1 MRPPPWLLAILIIGM
16 FSFLGIAD
24 YPGQIAIRSII
35 TLTSIVTTAPLS
47 ATPSPIVITKSV
59 QSSLSVAPTT
69 DEKTTKFYVTA
80 AVVVFWTSYPP
91 DGGNPIVLSATDYRT
106 WSLTTSPDITFA
118 TIASETDSAPIP
130 DIRSISQTISS
141 PSGNIVAGLTTS
153 KSASSTIPTSKLN
166 STPVSSSIAS
176 SSRVSSSR
184 ASSSRAS
191 SSKDSSSATASG
203 TFASSPPHSDNHKS
217 TLLVAIVFS
226 VIMGSLFASAGIWF
240 LIWCLRRRSLKKQ
253 KTSDPTEL
261 SDRVFDGQAACKNT
275 GNRVTCSGG
284 EGPQDRRS
292 IMDTLGLTDKKLWPS
307 WPFGDKVMGTATI
320 KNTIMGAILP
330 ISSAPPQPFRLYEAP
345 SYFVARPPPAEL
357 HANFVP
363 AQRQRSHAEQSAP
376 GHGVTHSHLS
386 GYDENHSTEL
396 HGAGLPPS
404 TPTTT
409 WIEPGSSFSV
419 SSSNTSFP
427 DKKSNNDGNGSTQT
441 APSNWVEP
449 TTSLTIFNR
458 NRSFNAVPPTTS
470 QVDSLRTVAER
481 DNALAL
487 LEGREA
493 AYTSTNVSSADQQ
506 QSQRQFIE
514 NSLETR
520 RRRSEERHREIAA
533 RFPFAAA
540 PLPGTVSDETH
551 DVSYTR
557 TERGARIERVNKD
570 NGHGGWM

>member
-1 MRPPPWLLAILIIGM
+1 MRPPPWLFAILIVGM
-16 FSFLGIAD
+16 FSFLGTAD
-24 YPGQIAIRSII
+24 DPIPIAIRSIV
-35 TLTSIVTTAPLS
+35 TLTSIITTPLS

-59 QSSLSVAPTT
+59 QSSSFVRPTT
-69 DEKTTKFYVTA
+69 DEMTTEFYVTA

-130 DIRSISQTISS
+130 EIRSISQTINSS
-141 PSGNIVAGLTTS
+141 NGNIVTGLTTS
-153 KSASSTIPTSKLN
+153 KSVPSAIPTSKLN

-176 SSRVSSSR
+176 SSR
-184 ASSSRAS
+184 AS
-191 SSKDSSSATASG
+191 SSKASSSATPSG
-203 TFASSPPHSDNHKS
+203 TSASSPSHNNNHKPNF
-217 TLLVAIVFS
+217 LVAIIIS
-226 VIMGSLFASAGIWF
+226 VVIGSLFAIAGIWF

-253 KTSDPTEL
+253 KTSYHTEL
-261 SDRVFDGQAACKNT
+261 SDRVFDGQVACKNT
-275 GNRVTCSGG
+275 GNIVTCIGR

-330 ISSAPPQPFRLYEAP
+330 ISSAPPQPVRLYEAP
-345 SYFVARPPPAEL
+345 SYYVARPPPSEH

-363 AQRQRSHAEQSAP
+363 TQRQRSYAEQSAP
-376 GHGVTHSHLS
+376 GHGVAHSHLS
-386 GYDENHSTEL
+386 GYDGNHSADL

-409 WIEPGSSFSV
+409 WVEPGSSFSV
-419 SSSNTSFP
+419 SSSNSSSP
-427 DKKSNNDGNGSTQT
+427 DKKPNNDGNGSTQA

-449 TTSLTIFNR
+449 TASLTIVNR
-458 NRSFNAVPPTTS
+458 SRSFNAVPPTVS
-470 QVDSLRTVAER
+470 QADSLRTVAER

-493 AYTSTNVSSADQQ
+493 AYTSTSVSSVDQQ

-520 RRRSEERHREIAA
+520 RRRSEERQREIAA
-533 RFPFAAA
+533 RFPFTAA

-551 DVSYTR
+551 DVSYTQ
-557 TERGARIERVNKD
+557 TENGAFIERVNKD

>member
-1 MRPPPWLLAILIIGM
+1 MRPPPWLIAILIVSI

-24 YPGQIAIRSII
+24 DPGPLAIRSVV
-35 TLTSIVTTAPLS
+35 TLTSIITTAPLS

-59 QSSLSVAPTT
+59 QSSSSVNPTT
-69 DEKTTKFYVTA
+69 DGKTTEFYVTA

-91 DGGNPIVLSATDYRT
+91 NGGNPIVLSATDYRT

-130 DIRSISQTISS
+130 ENRSSSQTI
-141 PSGNIVAGLTTS
+141 G
-153 KSASSTIPTSKLN
+153 SSTENIITGTITSNSVSSLIPTSKLN
-166 STPVSSSIAS
+166 STPISSSMA
-176 SSRVSSSR
+176 SSSR

-191 SSKDSSSATASG
+191 SSKVSSSATPSG
-203 TFASSPPHSDNHKS
+203 TIISPPSHSNDHKS
-217 TLLVAIVFS
+217 TLLVALIVS
-226 VIMGSLFASAGIWF
+226 IVVGSLFAIAGIWF
-240 LIWCLRRRSLKKQ
+240 LIWFLRRRNLKKQ

-261 SDRVFDGQAACKNT
+261 SDQVYDGQVACKNT
-275 GNRVTCSGG
+275 GNRVVCWGR

-292 IMDTLGLTDKKLWPS
+292 VLDKLGLTDKKLWPS
-307 WPFGDKVMGTATI
+307 WPFGDNVMGTATI

-330 ISSAPPQPFRLYEAP
+330 ISSTPPRPVMSHGASPY
-345 SYFVARPPPAEL
+345 YVAHPLVAEL
-357 HANFVP
+357 HADFVP
-363 AQRQRSHAEQSAP
+363 SQTQRSHVQESA
-376 GHGVTHSHLS
+376 S
-386 GYDENHSTEL
+386 GYGNTSLPGVAQPQLFTYDGNNSAQGAEL

-404 TPTTT
+404 SPTMVPSSGMTT
-409 WIEPGSSFSV
+409 RPPATAKGQ
-419 SSSNTSFP
+419 T
-427 DKKSNNDGNGSTQT
+427 NDGNATTQV

-449 TTSLTIFNR
+449 TTSSTIVNR
-458 NRSFNAVPPTTS
+458 SRSFNAIVPTIS
-470 QVDSLRTVAER
+470 EANILRTVAER

-493 AYTSTNVSSADQQ
+493 SHTCTSISSADHLE
-506 QSQRQFIE
+506 SQREFIQ

-520 RRRSEERHREIAA
+520 RRRSEERREEIAA

-551 DVSYTR
+551 DVSYTQA
-557 TERGARIERVNKD
+557 ENGALIERVNKD